1 MGGRCS
7 FPSRCGAPGVQ
18 DAALNGFGRVVFA
31 QCLEPD
37 RTILAWRLQRH
48 VLAVKAEGVPPLLQH
63 PQELLPRERGGD
75 GGVYILLDDG
85 FPSGL
90 SLLLGQPLGIGA
102 GRPFRFL
109 GVDDREVVFPAQ
121 FIGDPTHPG
130 DIAFFIAPVFFY
142 PFGWKRNSKPN
153 GCGYARCSNEC

>member
-31 QCLEPD
+31 QGLEPD
-37 RTILAWRLQRH
+37 GSILARRLQRH
-48 VLAVKAEGVPPLLQH
+48 VLAVKAEGVPLLLQH
-63 PQELLPRERGGD
+63 PQELLPGEGGSD
-75 GGVYILLDDG
+75 GGVYILLDNS

-102 GRPFRFL
+102 GHPFRFL

-121 FIGDPTHPG
+121 FIGNPAYPG
-130 DIAFFIAPVFFY
+130 DVAFFIAPVLF
-142 PFGWKRNSKPN
+142 PV
-153 GCGYARCSNEC
+153 